1 MGKSCESVFELLL
14 IDMGKSSEAVF
25 CLSLQR
31 DVDANLNR
39 SHNDTTSIGK
49 DKLIKAH
56 LLSLVSIFKT

>member
-1 MGKSCESVFELLL
+1 MGKSCKSVFELLL
-14 IDMGKSSEAVF
+14 IYMGKSCETVL
-25 CLSLQR
+25 CLSLQM

-49 DKLIKAH
+49 DKLIKAQ